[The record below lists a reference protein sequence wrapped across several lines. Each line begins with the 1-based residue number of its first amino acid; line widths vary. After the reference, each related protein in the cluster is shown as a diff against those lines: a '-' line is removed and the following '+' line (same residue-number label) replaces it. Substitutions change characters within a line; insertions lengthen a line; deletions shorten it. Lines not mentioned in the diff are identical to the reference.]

1 MLAKSETFAN
11 GEIFL
16 ESLKAIL
23 LIQIFKFLME
33 GFALKHLMEGFALKL
48 PLFDDDKH
56 LMEGFALKLCEKYYS
71 SLSLF
76 LHMLI
81 YYLENYFILH
91 S

>member
-23 LIQIFKFLME
+23 LIQIFKF
-33 GFALKHLMEGFALKL
+33 LMEGFALKL